1 MKFLIYFLFLILIGF
16 SFSQCANRIAPTGG
30 EKDTLSPY
38 IISSVPMPL
47 AKNYQGTKLYLVFNE
62 WIKEKDLTT
71 ELLISPK
78 INYKHKI
85 KKNILEI
92 TFTEPLKKNTT
103 YSFNFRQG
111 IGDLNEG
118 NVAIADTISK
128 QLPRIAFSTG
138 DILDTL
144 MLKGNV
150 KDLFSGQVPKEA
162 IVNLY
167 EDSDTLNIEK
177 QSPAYFTLV
186 DEKGNF
192 LFTNVKEGKYKLFGW
207 QEQNKNSTYQEG
219 EPLGFVNDVILL
231 PKDEKKDFNLLL
243 GKEDHQKP
251 EIAKEYML
259 NSHYE
264 FEFREGIKE
273 VNIESKTKLYYFLDN
288 KNLRIFTEEFS
299 KDSIPIKMNV
309 IDSSNNVLELDTK
322 IFCPIPKAKKK
333 QEKQRFELKAE
344 LVTGTGIEKD
354 LELTIS
360 SDKPIISFFPEK
372 LKYYPDKDTAK
383 IQNLLEKEGQDWQWN
398 AYKTAIKIKK
408 KLKFKEKIEMLAD
421 SVLFINVEKDSSN
434 AFKKTFTL
442 KNPLQFATI
451 SGNIDT
457 KEPFYV
463 LELINEKEEIV
474 ASRRN
479 VKKFNFE
486 YLPSGKYRFRIIIDK
501 NNNGKWNNSDWKK
514 KIEAENIIQL
524 ELKENGG
531 KIKEKWDIE
540 DVKLSF

>member
-1 MKFLIYFLFLILIGF
+1 MIGF
-16 SFSQCANRIAPTGG
+16 SFSRCANRVAPTGG
-30 EKDTLSPY
+30 SKDTLSPY
-38 IISSVPMPL
+38 IISSVPLPL

-62 WIKEKDLTT
+62 WIKEKDFTT

-92 TFTEPLKKNTT
+92 TFSEPLKKNTT

-118 NVAIADTISK
+118 NIAIADTVSK

-144 MLKGNV
+144 MLKGSV
-150 KDLFSGQVPKEA
+150 KSLFSGQIPKES

-177 QSPAYFTLV
+177 QTPVYFTLV

-192 LFTNVKEGKYKLFGW
+192 LFTNVKEGKYRLFAW

-219 EPLGFVNDVILL
+219 EPLGFVNEPIVL
-231 PKDEKKDFNLLL
+231 PKDEKKEFNLLL
-243 GKEDHQKP
+243 AKEDHQKA
-251 EIAKEYML
+251 EISKEYML

-264 FEFREGIKE
+264 FEFREGISA
-273 VNIESKTKLYYFLDN
+273 VNIESKTKLYYTLDN
-288 KNLRIFTEEFS
+288 KNLRIYTQEFS
-299 KDSIPIKMNV
+299 NDSIPVKMNV
-309 IDSSNNVLELDTK
+309 IDSSENVLKLDTK
-322 IFCPIPKAKKK
+322 IFCPIPKTKKK
-333 QEKQRFELKAE
+333 QEKQRFDPKVELA
-344 LVTGTGIEKD
+344 TGSGIEKD
-354 LELTIS
+354 LELILSTE
-360 SDKPIISFFPEK
+360 KPIISFFPEK

-383 IQNLLEKEGQDWQWN
+383 IQKLLEKEGQDWQWN
-398 AYKTAIKIKK
+398 TYKTGIKIKK
-408 KLKFKEKIEMLAD
+408 NIKFKEKIEILAD

-434 AFKKTFTL
+434 AFKKTFSI

-451 SGNIDT
+451 SGSVDT
-457 KEPFYV
+457 KEPFYI
-463 LELINEKEEIV
+463 LQLINEKEEVV
-474 ASRRN
+474 AFRNN

-486 YLPSGKYRFRIIIDK
+486 YLPASKYRFRIIIDK
-501 NNNGKWNNSDWKK
+501 NNNGKWDNSDWKK